1 MVFRAFFL
9 KLSESRTAKKMI
21 LGFPL
26 TRRVARRFIAGET
39 LEPALD
45 AIQELNARGIWASLD
60 NLGENVETEEEAI
73 RAKDTYI
80 NILKAIHERSLQS
93 NISVKLTQLGLD
105 IGFDF
110 CRSLLS
116 EIVDAAR
123 QYKNMIEVDMEGS
136 AYTQKTI
143 DIVTSIHEEYPNV
156 GIAIQAYL
164 KRSEQDIRMLV
175 EKNIKTRLV
184 KGAYKEPPDIAYQK
198 KRDVN
203 ANFDRLVE
211 ILLDSRQYHAIGTHD
226 TKRIEHVLS
235 YITSKNIPR
244 ETFEFQFLYG
254 IRRDLQTNLKNEG
267 YNVRVYIPF
276 GPQWY
281 PYFMRRLA
289 ERPANVFFLV
299 RNLFRA

>member
-21 LGFPL
+21 LGFPP

-244 ETFEFQFLYG
+244 
-254 IRRDLQTNLKNEG
+254 
-267 YNVRVYIPF
+267 
-276 GPQWY
+276 
-281 PYFMRRLA
+281 
-289 ERPANVFFLV
+289 
-299 RNLFRA
+299 